1 MATQDIHVTT
11 QGNEW
16 AVKTEG
22 SERASSVHTTQAA
35 AIQAGRAQA
44 KRNESEL
51 LVHGRNGR
59 IRLRSTYGK
68 DPVRSKG

>member
-1 MATQDIHVTT
+1 MTRQDVHVLT
-11 QGNEW
+11 QGKEW

-22 SERASSVHTTQAA
+22 SDRASSVHTTQSA
-35 AIQAGRAQA
+35 AIKAGRAQA
-44 KRNESEL
+44 RRNQSEL

-59 IRLRSTYGK
+59 IRERSTYGK